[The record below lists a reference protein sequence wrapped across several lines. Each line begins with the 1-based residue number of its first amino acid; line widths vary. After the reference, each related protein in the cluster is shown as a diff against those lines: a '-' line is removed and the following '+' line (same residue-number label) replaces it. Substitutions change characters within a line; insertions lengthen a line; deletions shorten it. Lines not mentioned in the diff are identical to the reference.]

1 MFGLVARRRMRDMTK
16 DIVEKRQQTHK
27 DRDPETFESNSLTR
41 SAGRGAMWQ
50 FVGAGWQTIV
60 QLGASMV
67 LARVLFPED
76 FGIMGMAVLAQ
87 GLVKRTG
94 DLSPVS
100 GVIAKKDVTQQDLST
115 AFWMGCAVQGLL
127 FVVTFAMAPLAAL
140 FFETPEIT
148 WVIRALSATFLFTGI
163 RAVHAAQLRKRL
175 KFGALK
181 IIEGAGFTLQSG
193 LAILFVVVFNMN
205 YWALVISMLAAS
217 FMETCSVILYNRWIP
232 SFRFSMSSFR
242 YLFRFAINGLGSS
255 LTGYFRHNIDYLL
268 VGKLLGPSTL
278 GLYEFA
284 YRIPHMA
291 LNRLAVP
298 VSRVIFPTLSNMQAN
313 NERLAAGYIKTA
325 RYMAIVLFPA
335 LGGLAAVAEPAVAV
349 LWGEKWLPVIVPLQI
364 LCFRSAIQSVVS
376 PVSAIFLCKDRPDIP
391 FKFDLYALFFTCF
404 AVFGLAY
411 AFGLVG
417 VALGMLVSVTPS
429 VVLLWLAFRLTDS
442 PLKRFFF
449 ALAPPAIAATI
460 SSLFALVAVHL
471 TMLWG
476 GGNLIALGFGVLTG
490 VSSYLVVMWLG
501 FGDTTREVFQTV
513 RIVFEHRGR
522 QQASSQGNQTMEPE
536 KQPAA

>member
-1 MFGLVARRRMRDMTK
+1 MV
-16 DIVEKRQQTHK
+16 
-27 DRDPETFESNSLTR
+27 ESNSLTR
-41 SAGRGAMWQ
+41 SAGRGVMWQ

-100 GVIAKKDVTQQDLST
+100 GVIAKKDVTQEDLST
-115 AFWMGCAVQGLL
+115 AFWMGCCVQGLL
-127 FVVTFAMAPLAAL
+127 FVVTFALAPLAAL

-148 WVIRALSATFLFTGI
+148 WVIRALSVTFLFTGV
-163 RAVHAAQLRKRL
+163 RAVHGAQLHKRL

-181 IIEGAGFTLQSG
+181 IIEGASFTLQSG

-217 FMETCSVILYNRWIP
+217 FTETCSVILYARWIP
-232 SFRFSMSSFR
+232 SFRFSVSSFR

-255 LTGYFRHNIDYLL
+255 LIGYFRHNIDYLL

-291 LNRLAVP
+291 FNRLAMP
-298 VSRVIFPTLSNMQAN
+298 VSRVIFPTLSNIQAN
-313 NERLAAGYIKTA
+313 NERLSAGYVKTA
-325 RYMAIVLFPA
+325 KYMAIILFPA
-335 LGGLAAVAEPAVAV
+335 LGGLAAVAEPAVAI
-349 LWGEKWLPVIVPLQI
+349 LWGQKWLPVIVPLQI
-364 LCFRSAIQSVVS
+364 LCFRSAIQSVIA

-391 FKFDLYALFFTCF
+391 FKNDVFGLVFTCA
-404 AVFGLAY
+404 AVFGLGY
-411 AFGLVG
+411 AFGLIG
-417 VALGMLVSVTPS
+417 VAFGMLVSVIPS
-429 VVLLWLAFRLTDS
+429 VVMLWLAFRLIKA
-442 PLKRFFF
+442 PLKRLFF
-449 ALAPPAIAATI
+449 ALEPAMVSATI
-460 SSLFALVAVHL
+460 SSLLALVTVHL
-471 TMLWG
+471 ASMWDS
-476 GGNLIALGFGVLTG
+476 GNLIALVAGVLTG
-490 VSSYLVVMWLG
+490 TISYLAVMWFA
-501 FGDTTREVFQTV
+501 FGDMTREVLQTV
-513 RIVFEHRGR
+513 WIVFGLR
-522 QQASSQGNQTMEPE
+522 SSQHPVLERN
-536 KQPAA
+536 A

>member
-1 MFGLVARRRMRDMTK
+1 MRKLSEIQTQTQRNSVT
-16 DIVEKRQQTHK
+16 VES
-27 DRDPETFESNSLTR
+27 DSLTR
-41 SAGRGAMWQ
+41 SAGRGAIWQ

-100 GVIAKKDVTQQDLST
+100 GVIAKKDVTQEDLST
-115 AFWMGCAVQGLL
+115 AFWMGCCVQGLL
-127 FVVTFAMAPLAAL
+127 FVVTFALAPLAAL

-148 WVIRALSATFLFTGI
+148 WVIRALSVTFLFTGV
-163 RAVHAAQLRKRL
+163 RAVHGAQLHKRL

-181 IIEGAGFTLQSG
+181 IIEGASFTLQSG

-217 FMETCSVILYNRWIP
+217 FTETCSVILYARWIP
-232 SFRFSMSSFR
+232 SFRFSVSSFR

-255 LTGYFRHNIDYLL
+255 LIGYFQHNIDYLL

-291 LNRLAVP
+291 FNRLAMP
-298 VSRVIFPTLSNMQAN
+298 VSHVMFPILSNMQAAN
-313 NERLAAGYIKTA
+313 DRLSAGYIKTA
-325 RYMAIVLFPA
+325 RYMAIILFPA

-349 LWGEKWLPVIVPLQI
+349 LWGQKWLPVIVPLQI

-391 FKFDLYALFFTCF
+391 FKFNLCALVFTCV
-404 AVFGLAY
+404 AVFGLGY

-442 PLKRFFF
+442 RLKSLFF
-449 ALAPPAIAATI
+449 ALTPPAVAATI
-460 SSLFALVAVHL
+460 SSLSALGAVHL

-476 GGNLIALGFGVLTG
+476 GGNVIALGLGVLTG
-490 VSSYLVVMWLG
+490 LSSYLAVMWFG
-501 FGDTTREVFQTV
+501 FGDTTREVSQTV
-513 RIVFEHRGR
+513 RIVFGPRPG
-522 QQASSQGNQTMEPE
+522 QQPVSPGNQTMEPE
-536 KQPAA
+536 KQLAA